1 MDGFHMITLERLDG
15 FDVAVNDTELAA
27 LDVDPDSGGTIVVLK
42 SGYTMTVT
50 ADVAG
55 IMDIIKQLWSQPQ

>member
-1 MDGFHMITLERLDG
+1 MGRYHMITLERVDG
-15 FDVAVNDTELAA
+15 FDVAVNDTEIAA
-27 LDVDPDSGGTIVVLK
+27 LDVDADSGGTIVVLK